1 MRPIEGILSTNTQKK
16 FLIRLKKNGGEFSYR
31 QVQGVKKKVYEANI
45 TLFNAFKYSDFD
57 KSGIFGFERYMAAHT
72 IMISFDGIPAIYFN
86 SMFGNSND
94 NSKYI
99 ISGNKRDLNRYRW
112 NKDKIEDHLKDQ
124 NSKQN
129 KYYKNM
135 SNILAIRRKQKAF
148 HPNAI
153 RKTLKLGAN
162 FFGIK
167 RISTDNKQS
176 IYCITNMTSKLQ
188 LLKVNKN
195 IFYKRNLFNSKLT
208 KKSGKIQFE
217 PFQTVWLTN

>member
-1 MRPIEGILSTNTQKK
+1 
-16 FLIRLKKNGGEFSYR
+16 
-31 QVQGVKKKVYEANI
+31 
-45 TLFNAFKYSDFD
+45 
-57 KSGIFGFERYMAAHT
+57 MAAHT

-135 SNILAIRRKQKAF
+135 SNILAIRSKQKAF

-153 RKTLKLGAN
+153 RKTLKLGDN
-162 FFGIK
+162 FFGLK
-167 RISTDNKQS
+167 RVSTDNKQS

-195 IFYKRNLFNSKLT
+195 VFYKRNLFNSKLT

>member
-1 MRPIEGILSTNTQKK
+1 MSENYNIDNKKIQKESEQEKVKLSEKERKEFKNE
-16 FLIRLKKNGGEFSYR
+16 FDLI
-31 QVQGVKKKVYEANI
+31 
-45 TLFNAFKYSDFD
+45 
-57 KSGIFGFERYMAAHT
+57 
-72 IMISFDGIPAIYFN
+72 N
-86 SMFGNSND
+86 S
-94 NSKYI
+94 
-99 ISGNKRDLNRYRW
+99 L
-112 NKDKIEDHLKDQ
+112 IEDHLKDQ

-135 SNILAIRRKQKAF
+135 SNILAIRSKQKAF

-167 RISTDNKQS
+167 RVSTDNKQS

-208 KKSGKIQFE
+208 KKSGKIQFD
-217 PFQTVWLTN
+217 PFQTIWLTN

>member
-1 MRPIEGILSTNTQKK
+1 
-16 FLIRLKKNGGEFSYR
+16 
-31 QVQGVKKKVYEANI
+31 
-45 TLFNAFKYSDFD
+45 
-57 KSGIFGFERYMAAHT
+57 
-72 IMISFDGIPAIYFN
+72 
-86 SMFGNSND
+86 MFGNSND

-135 SNILAIRRKQKAF
+135 SNILAIRSKQKAF

-153 RKTLKLGAN
+153 RKTLKLGDN
-162 FFGIK
+162 FFGLK
-167 RISTDNKQS
+167 RVSTDNKQS

-195 IFYKRNLFNSKLT
+195 VFYKRNLFNSKLT
-208 KKSGKIQFE
+208 KKTGKIQFE